1 MWKTLQAPKFNIVV
15 TSAPDPSSP
24 ILFVTKPS
32 QILIQ
37 LENYRGTDS
46 NLRYTW
52 TLTPTDAYIPELV
65 QLSADKSVMMISAN
79 ALKFKTTYTLTV
91 EIKNDQPS
99 GLTSSQTVTLATQ
112 DAPTAGSFTVT
123 PSEGKMLETDFQI
136 SLGGFASSNPPLY
149 YSLWG
154 ITSIEPPR
162 RISLTA
168 GLRPLDGSG
177 SGFLTLNLPLI
188 LGLEAEVTDS
198 FGEVVKAK
206 ADVKVL

>member
-15 TSAPDPSSP
+15 TSAPDPSNP
-24 ILFVTKPS
+24 TLFVTKPN

-52 TLTPTDAYIPELV
+52 TITPPDAYTPDLV

-99 GLTSSQTVTLATQ
+99 GLTSSQTVTLATK
-112 DAPTAGSFTVT
+112 DAPTTGSLTVT
-123 PSEGKMLETDFQI
+123 PSEGKMLETDF
-136 SLGGFASSNPPLY
+136 
-149 YSLWG
+149 
-154 ITSIEPPR
+154 
-162 RISLTA
+162 
-168 GLRPLDGSG
+168 
-177 SGFLTLNLPLI
+177 
-188 LGLEAEVTDS
+188 
-198 FGEVVKAK
+198 
-206 ADVKVL
+206 